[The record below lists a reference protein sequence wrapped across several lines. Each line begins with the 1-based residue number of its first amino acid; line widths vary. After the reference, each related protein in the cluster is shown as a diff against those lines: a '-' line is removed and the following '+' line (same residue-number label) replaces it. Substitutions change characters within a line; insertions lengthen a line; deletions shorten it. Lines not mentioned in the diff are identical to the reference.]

1 MPANPATE
9 NQDNRGENMNKQTET
24 TATGSDSSKSF
35 NREVC
40 LSRLNSLITHKQH
53 LANEIQVKNVGTQA
67 VIPAYKALEQAFQAA
82 ISAEI
87 KLLSSLE

>member
-1 MPANPATE
+1 
-9 NQDNRGENMNKQTET
+9 MNKQTET

-35 NREVC
+35 NR